1 MNYFVL
7 DPANGTTA
15 PNFANLFAAYNAA
28 NNFATALAAPT
39 ATLTRGAPLGNGT
52 TLTTNQRTQL
62 ALGAPNIACVTGMI
76 TCTAVIAK
84 CGASPYFVLHA
95 GSGVLDTAAQDT
107 LTQLMNAFGPGGQA
121 VYVIPEHA
129 HVLTYMNDVNAL
141 NALGYDTC
149 FITFPGGSIGSVQV
163 NGAGALY
170 LL

>member
-28 NNFATALAAPT
+28 NNLP
-39 ATLTRGAPLGNGT
+39 RRWPRPQRPLREGRPGNGT

-107 LTQLMNAFGPGGQA
+107 PDTADERIRPGRPGGIRDPRTRSCADLYERCERTQRA
-121 VYVIPEHA
+121 GLRHLLYH
-129 HVLTYMNDVNAL
+129 L
-141 NALGYDTC
+141 
-149 FITFPGGSIGSVQV
+149 PGGSIGSVQV